1 MGFQAPSGWDRETDT
16 LFIHDTGARI
26 ERRTYR
32 QKEGWFLI
40 PADLDQEVLG
50 FDPTP
55 EGRDQAFAAFAQ
67 GKLKPPKK
75 KKPAE
80 EAAAP
85 ATRRGRKPKPAA
97 VPEEGAAGAEEGGE
111 AAEGEGEEKEE
122 KEEKEDEEE
131 DDDEP

>member
-1 MGFQAPSGWDRETDT
+1 MGFSPPDGWDRETDT
-16 LFIHDTGARI
+16 LYIHDSGARI
-26 ERRTYR
+26 ERRLYR

-75 KKPAE
+75 KKTATE

-85 ATRRGRKPKPAA
+85 AKRGRKPKAAAPAEEEA
-97 VPEEGAAGAEEGGE
+97 EGEEGEE
-111 AAEGEGEEKEE
+111 AEGEGEGD
-122 KEEKEDEEE
+122 EDE